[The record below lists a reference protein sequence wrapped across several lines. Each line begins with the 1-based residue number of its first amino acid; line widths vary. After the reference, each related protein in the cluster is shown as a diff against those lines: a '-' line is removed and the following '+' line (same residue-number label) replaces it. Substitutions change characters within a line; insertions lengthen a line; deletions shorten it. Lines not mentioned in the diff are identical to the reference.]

1 MAVHFIVRT
10 DVFCLQHKSTI
21 LSKQNKI
28 ILRGLYSIYFFL
40 YNMITLYCFNCKRR
54 SKFYIYHNFFLFVC
68 FYFKKVENW
77 KVEVLYEGIN

>member
-1 MAVHFIVRT
+1 
-10 DVFCLQHKSTI
+10 
-21 LSKQNKI
+21 
-28 ILRGLYSIYFFL
+28 
-40 YNMITLYCFNCKRR
+40 MITLYCFNCKRR